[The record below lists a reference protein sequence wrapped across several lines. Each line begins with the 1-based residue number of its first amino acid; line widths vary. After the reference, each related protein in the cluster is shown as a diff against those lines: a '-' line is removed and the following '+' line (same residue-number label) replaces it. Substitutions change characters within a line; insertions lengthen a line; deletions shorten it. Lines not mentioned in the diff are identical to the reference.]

1 MVDRNQDLFLPSIVL
16 DRASSAPL
24 HQQLRQ
30 QIARAIG
37 SGTADGLRLPS
48 TRLLARLAGVSRN
61 TVLAAYDDL
70 AADGLIRGRRG
81 AGMLIAVTANRGRV
95 AIDLRRLLRDAQYP
109 ARTVTVADPD
119 GTPLYL
125 TY

>member
-1 MVDRNQDLFLPSIVL
+1 VDRSRDLFLPSIIL
-16 DRASSAPL
+16 DRAASAPL
-24 HQQLRQ
+24 HQQLRHQ
-30 QIARAIG
+30 FARAIR
-37 SGTADGLRLPS
+37 SGTADGRRLPS

-81 AGMLIAVTANRGRV
+81 AGMLIVAGANRGRV
-95 AIDLRRLLRDAQYP
+95 ALDLQRLLREAQYP
-109 ARTVTVADPD
+109 ARSMTVIDPD
-119 GTPLYL
+119 GTTLYL